1 MAMELK
7 QTLLQGMSEHE
18 TTRPEVS
25 GSDASDLSTTLS
37 HQQMIITERELE
49 QESDSKDRSPLT
61 ETDLQNN
68 SPEAE
73 FIFPEPE
80 PGGSSTINTSL

>member
-37 HQQMIITERELE
+37 NQQQMITTER
-49 QESDSKDRSPLT
+49 
-61 ETDLQNN
+61 
-68 SPEAE
+68 
-73 FIFPEPE
+73 
-80 PGGSSTINTSL
+80 